1 MERKF
6 FITGAILG
14 LLAVL
19 LGAFG
24 AHGLKELVPA
34 DSVVSFE
41 TGVRYQIY
49 HAFLLLIT
57 GSLTRFNLKYL
68 RAVFYFILAG
78 VIFFSGSIYLLATNS
93 LTNFDFRVIALLT
106 PFGGSLLIIGWGVI
120 LLSFLKLK
128 NK

>member
-1 MERKF
+1 MERNF
-6 FITGAILG
+6 FITGAVLG

-34 DSVVSFE
+34 ESVASFE
-41 TGVRYQIY
+41 TGVRYQMY
-49 HAFLLLIT
+49 HAFLLLIM
-57 GSLTRFNLKYL
+57 GSLCKLNLKYSKT
-68 RAVFYFILAG
+68 VYFLILIG
-78 VIFFSGSIYLLATNS
+78 VILFSGSIYLLSINS

-106 PFGGSLLIIGWGVI
+106 PLGGSLLIIGWGVI